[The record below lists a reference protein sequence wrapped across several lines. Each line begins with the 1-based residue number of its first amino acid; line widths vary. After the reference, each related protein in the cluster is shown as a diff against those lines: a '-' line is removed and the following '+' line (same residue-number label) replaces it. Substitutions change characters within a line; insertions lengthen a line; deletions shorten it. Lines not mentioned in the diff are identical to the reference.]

1 MKEIDNIKYEKIT
14 YQNYQTRI
22 DKLFQK
28 ENLLKLGLNKKTL
41 AKTEYG
47 YNLDC
52 ITIGNG
58 NNDLFIVAGTHGS
71 EIISIDFVTQLI
83 EKIDNLNNFDP
94 NIFKIYIIP
103 IQNPEGFDISSS
115 VFNNINI
122 NNYEKSSYE
131 YYLRYRTDNLII
143 NTIKDLNLFLNNL
156 INNKNIVSP
165 NELLYYL
172 KHYIKTNKKI
182 KILESNNAMPKIKI
196 FNKLLLELPTTNS
209 YKELKIKL
217 LNICDITI
225 SKLNPNN
232 LNDSFLKLFLLELK
246 KYFNTK
252 ELWETIENNNQIRLY
267 QEMFAKCKIKNLQ
280 SSLLEKDI
288 NKIYKLYKHPNGSQ
302 IGHDSTGIGINL
314 NANNKHNPGILST
327 KTKSIIW
334 GLVPK
339 SNIQN
344 YVPGPI
350 GTPSYDPNEF
360 EYAIENKT
368 LYKLIENSYQKG
380 SYLMTLLYHGTGG
393 LIYYKPYQDMMNDN
407 TYNKYYDYNKTLANI
422 YSRKTNYTILEE
434 SGKTG
439 YGDLLR
445 RTYPGVLLIELSKMG
460 GNPIGPYGDHNNIYI
475 TINDNLAAIN
485 DIFKYLKKEIKAE
498 KKYSK

>member
-47 YNLDC
+47 YNIDC

-156 INNKNIVSP
+156 INSKNIVST

-302 IGHDSTGIGINL
+302 IGHDSTGI
-314 NANNKHNPGILST
+314 A
-327 KTKSIIW
+327 
-334 GLVPK
+334 
-339 SNIQN
+339 
-344 YVPGPI
+344 
-350 GTPSYDPNEF
+350 
-360 EYAIENKT
+360 
-368 LYKLIENSYQKG
+368 
-380 SYLMTLLYHGTGG
+380 
-393 LIYYKPYQDMMNDN
+393 
-407 TYNKYYDYNKTLANI
+407 
-422 YSRKTNYTILEE
+422 
-434 SGKTG
+434 
-439 YGDLLR
+439 
-445 RTYPGVLLIELSKMG
+445 
-460 GNPIGPYGDHNNIYI
+460 
-475 TINDNLAAIN
+475 
-485 DIFKYLKKEIKAE
+485 
-498 KKYSK
+498 